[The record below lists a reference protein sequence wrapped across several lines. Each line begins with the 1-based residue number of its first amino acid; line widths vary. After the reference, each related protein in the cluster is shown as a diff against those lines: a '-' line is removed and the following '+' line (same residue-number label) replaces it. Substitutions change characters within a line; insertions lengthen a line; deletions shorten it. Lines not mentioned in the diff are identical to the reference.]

1 MIRRYF
7 FGFLSL
13 ASLLVAVAII
23 AMPAQ
28 LTVSTFLL
36 LATVAALVTLA
47 RPSPAAFRDFW
58 QRLTARVRYTVP
70 STT

>member
-1 MIRRYF
+1 MIRRF
-7 FGFLSL
+7 FLGFVSL

-23 AMPAQ
+23 AIPVQVTAN
-28 LTVSTFLL
+28 TFLL
-36 LATVAALVTLA
+36 LATVAVLIAVA

>member
-7 FGFLSL
+7 FGFVSL
-13 ASLLVAVAII
+13 ASLLVALAFVAL
-23 AMPAQ
+23 PVQ

-36 LATVAALVTLA
+36 LASVAALITLA

-58 QRLTARVRYTVP
+58 QRLTARARDPVP
-70 STT
+70 STI